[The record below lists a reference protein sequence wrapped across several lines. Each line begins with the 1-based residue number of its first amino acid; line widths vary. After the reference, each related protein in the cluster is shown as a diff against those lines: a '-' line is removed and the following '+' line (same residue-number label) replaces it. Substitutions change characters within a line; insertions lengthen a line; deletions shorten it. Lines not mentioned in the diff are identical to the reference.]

1 MTGSSSCWWD
11 VASRGEAAAR
21 HHDPFVDVTL
31 VALTVLLTL
40 FTAVVV
46 AVPAAVPAIR
56 NDRLDIGITMAATLV
71 AFAVAALNWA
81 RGRVSRDAAALLRGS
96 AFAVLALLN
105 GLTLLVMLMGVE
117 GTVGASPQH
126 PGQLPLVAA
135 LLARGSSAILLVLA
149 GYLALRNASAARPVV
164 MLIAPAA
171 LVGVALAVASLAQD
185 RLPQIASQEALEQM
199 VRVPAMPVTASSAP
213 VLVATQGLIGAALLV
228 AAALAHRHYRRLGR
242 VSDALLAAGL
252 LIAAVSQVHGAIH
265 PAAYTSIVT
274 TADMLRLGFYGALL
288 FGIVTDSRDDLR
300 ELREANVEVQRLAA
314 AQAVSAQ
321 LEERARI
328 AREIHDGL
336 AQDLWYAK
344 LKQSRLAQRI
354 ATDEEST
361 VLSDEVG
368 DAIDAALAEARRAV
382 VAMRPGAEPGDL
394 PDMIARQVEDFSDRF
409 AVRTEFTTVGGGTEL
424 DPRAQAEVL
433 RIVQEALTNVRKHA
447 DATLVRVAVENG
459 SDLRVSIT
467 DNGRGFRPSVKTGGF
482 GLESMRHRAE
492 LIGGSV
498 NVMSEPRD
506 GTRVELIV
514 PIGGEEGHG
523 GG

>member
-1 MTGSSSCWWD
+1 M
-11 VASRGEAAAR
+11 
-21 HHDPFVDVTL
+21 TL
-31 VALTVLLTL
+31 VVLIVVLAM

-46 AVPAAVPAIR
+46 AVPTAVPAIR
-56 NDRLDIGITMAATLV
+56 NDRLDIAINTAATLV

-105 GLTLLVMLMGVE
+105 GLTLLVVVMGV
-117 GTVGASPQH
+117 GADFGASAED

-135 LLARGSSAILLVLA
+135 LLARGTSAVLLVLA
-149 GYLALRNASAARPVV
+149 GYLGLRGASAARPVV
-164 MLIAPAA
+164 MLVAPAA
-171 LVGVALAVASLAQD
+171 LVGVALAFASLAQD
-185 RLPQIASQEALEQM
+185 RLPELASETALREM
-199 VRVPAMPVTASSAP
+199 VQVPAMPVTVSTAP
-213 VLVATQGLIGAALLV
+213 VLVATQGLIGVALLI
-228 AAALAHRHYRRLGR
+228 AAALAHRHYRRVGR
-242 VSDALLAAGL
+242 VGDALLAAGL

-265 PAAYTSIVT
+265 PGAYTSIAT
-274 TADMLRLGFYGALL
+274 TADVLRLGFYGALL

-314 AQAVSAQ
+314 AQAVTAQ

-354 ATDEEST
+354 ADDEEAT

-409 AVRTEFTTVGGGTEL
+409 AVRTEFETVGGSPEL
-424 DPRAQAEVL
+424 DPRAQAEIL

-447 DATLVRVAVENG
+447 DATLVRVNVET
-459 SDLRVSIT
+459 DTDMRVTIT
-467 DNGRGFRPSVKTGGF
+467 DNGRGFRPHVATGGF

-492 LIGGSV
+492 LIGGRLSV
-498 NVMSEPRD
+498 TSEPSD
-506 GTRVELIV
+506 GTQVELIV
-514 PIGGEEGHG
+514 PIGQGEEGRG
-523 GG
+523 S

>member
-1 MTGSSSCWWD
+1 VNGRD
-11 VASRGEAAAR
+11 DAGPRR
-21 HHDPFVDVTL
+21 HDPGVDVTL
-31 VALTVLLTL
+31 VVLIVVLAL

-46 AVPAAVPAIR
+46 AVPTAVPAIR
-56 NDRLDIGITMAATLV
+56 NDRLDIAIHTAATLV

-105 GLTLLVMLMGVE
+105 GLTLLVMLMGVQADF
-117 GTVGASPQH
+117 GASAED

-135 LLARGSSAILLVLA
+135 LLARGTSAVLLVLA
-149 GYLALRNASAARPVV
+149 GYLGLRGAAAARPAV
-164 MLIAPAA
+164 MLVAPAA

-185 RLPQIASQEALEQM
+185 RLPELASEMALQDM
-199 VRVPAMPVTASSAP
+199 VRVPAMPVTVSTAP
-213 VLVATQGLIGAALLV
+213 VLVATQGLIGVALLI
-228 AAALAHRHYRRLGR
+228 AAALAHRHYRRVGR
-242 VSDALLAAGL
+242 VGDALLAAGL

-265 PAAYTSIVT
+265 PGAYTSIVT

-288 FGIVTDSRDDLR
+288 FGIVTDARDDLR

-314 AQAVSAQ
+314 AQAASAQ
-321 LEERARI
+321 LEERSRI

-344 LKQSRLAQRI
+344 LKQSRLAQRM
-354 ATDEEST
+354 AGDEEAT

-382 VAMRPGAEPGDL
+382 VAMRPDTEPGDL

-409 AVRTEFTTVGGGTEL
+409 AVRTEFASVGGSPEL
-424 DPRAQAEVL
+424 DPRAQAEIL

-447 DATLVRVAVENG
+447 DATLVRVNVET
-459 SDLRVSIT
+459 DTDMRVTIT
-467 DNGRGFRPSVKTGGF
+467 DNGRGFRPYVATGGF

-492 LIGGSV
+492 LIGGRLSV
-498 NVMSEPRD
+498 TSEPRD
-506 GTRVELIV
+506 GTQVELIV
-514 PIGGEEGHG
+514 PIGQGEEGRG
-523 GG
+523 S